1 MDFRALLGV
10 QQGDRVLRQAFAL
23 ALALAAFGFTPAS
36 SAQGTLTMTVAS
48 SPGVGA
54 DILARALSLH
64 FSNEY
69 GMSAV
74 VENRPGASGN
84 IGADH
89 VARAKPDGHSLLVA
103 ATTFATNAAVDK
115 KLPYDPI
122 KSFEPVALLGT
133 GTMVLVVNDE
143 VPADSLKAFIA
154 LAKSKPGQINYASA
168 GNGTP
173 QHLAMEL
180 FKQEA
185 GVDLFHVP
193 FKSGG
198 AAVNDLAGGH
208 VSAMIAPIHTVMT
221 LIKSGK
227 LKPIAVMSGERES
240 TVPEVPTFREQGYPK
255 VQVDVWYA
263 LMAPAGTP
271 ADIIKDLNRKVNEA
285 LRTEA
290 MLQSLA
296 KQSIKAQGGTPERMA
311 AVLENEVTRW
321 PPVVRAAGI
330 SAD

>member
-103 ATTFATNAAVDK
+103 ATTFATNA
-115 KLPYDPI
+115 
-122 KSFEPVALLGT
+122 
-133 GTMVLVVNDE
+133 
-143 VPADSLKAFIA
+143 
-154 LAKSKPGQINYASA
+154 
-168 GNGTP
+168 
-173 QHLAMEL
+173 
-180 FKQEA
+180 
-185 GVDLFHVP
+185 
-193 FKSGG
+193 
-198 AAVNDLAGGH
+198 
-208 VSAMIAPIHTVMT
+208 
-221 LIKSGK
+221 
-227 LKPIAVMSGERES
+227 
-240 TVPEVPTFREQGYPK
+240 
-255 VQVDVWYA
+255 
-263 LMAPAGTP
+263 
-271 ADIIKDLNRKVNEA
+271 
-285 LRTEA
+285 
-290 MLQSLA
+290 
-296 KQSIKAQGGTPERMA
+296 
-311 AVLENEVTRW
+311 
-321 PPVVRAAGI
+321 
-330 SAD
+330 